1 MEKDFAT
8 LVLGGVSLFFIL
20 LFGAQNAVVSVAS
33 AIIAIAFGVM
43 AIRSKKGKKLY
54 IILGMALGLVTLG
67 ILVITH
73 L

>member
-33 AIIAIAFGVM
+33 AIIAIAFGIM
-43 AIRSKKGKKLY
+43 AILSKKGNKLY
-54 IILGMALGLVTLG
+54 IGLGMALGLVTLG
-67 ILVITH
+67 ILLITN